1 MTTTATLDFNASAD
15 RLGHLGI
22 EKQLAAL
29 PGVLSASASPVGLSI
44 SVTFDDSRTSVEALR
59 RAVEDCGY
67 HCAGEVLPRH
77 VCAEHGSHE
86 GQAAAGTSAH
96 AGHDMASMP
105 GMAKSTTA
113 RDEMAHEMG
122 HGAGDMQS
130 MVRDMRNRF
139 WVALIFTV
147 PIFIYSPMGG
157 MFTPPAPPFG
167 LRLDQWLFIL
177 ATIAVIW
184 PVWPFVSPPGGRYGT
199 AS

>member
-59 RAVEDCGY
+59 QAVEDCGY

-86 GQAAAGTSAH
+86 GQAAAGASVH

-105 GMAKSTTA
+105 GMLPGMAKSAIAHPTA
-113 RDEMAHEMG
+113 HDEMAHEMG
-122 HGAGDMQS
+122 HGSGDMQS

-139 WVALIFTV
+139 WVALVFTI

-157 MFTPPAPPFG
+157 MFTPPRPA
-167 LRLDQWLFIL
+167 L
-177 ATIAVIW
+177 W
-184 PVWPFVSPPGGRYGT
+184 P
-199 AS
+199 AA